1 MEGKGKEPIVVRQIR
16 VPEVHVEPVELW
28 LEVALFIHVQRCAKI
43 DVKVLE
49 AHLNLALIRKPY
61 RVS

>member
-1 MEGKGKEPIVVRQIR
+1 MEGKGKEPIVMRQIR
-16 VPEVHVEPVELW
+16 VPEVDVESVERW
-28 LEVALFIHVQRCAKI
+28 LEVAFFVDVQRCAKI

-49 AHLNLALIRKPY
+49 AHLNLALIRKPH